1 MTTVANKAGRAGR
14 AGRADTSEAGAQERI
29 ARLEHRLGDLDD
41 PGNPLGV
48 EQLLAADAAG
58 RPLAAAERALDE
70 FGLNAE
76 FVPARLGG
84 RLERLDVLA
93 RVLRAVFR
101 RDASLGLGYGV
112 TSYLAGVIVW
122 ADGTAAQQR
131 AVADLLLGG
140 GRIACAYP
148 EPPTGNDFLRN
159 RFSALAQ
166 GAGYR
171 LNGRKEALNN
181 AARAQSLL
189 IFADGPDA
197 GQGSSAFLIEGPDAD
212 SASAA
217 LLGRYETTGIRGCLV
232 HGLQFCAHPV
242 TTQQLVG
249 RAGAAGELAR
259 RAFPLTRAIGPSMA
273 LGCADTAL
281 RTTVAF
287 ARSRRLRSR
296 ASLQSPRT
304 RTALADAF
312 ADLLLCDALG
322 LVATRAVHELPR
334 QSNTFSAAVK
344 YLLPTV
350 LTEAVYDLSI
360 VLGSES
366 YARSGSYGIFQKA
379 VRDLPM
385 IGLGSAG
392 GAASRGVLIDHL
404 LQVPGLRAPGG
415 GQAPAALFQ
424 PFGDDLAPVR
434 PDELVLAPDG
444 DCLLG
449 SLESSMAHAAAAHG
463 EFAAHLGESAA
474 RLGAELSALR
484 AACTALGSRPGER
497 AVSPRAYALA
507 DRYALI
513 AAGAACLGTWRHQ
526 AGSGGFLG
534 EPLWAVMALA
544 RILRRLDSTAAAAPA
559 AAADRFVHELLSRF
573 EDARSYDLYA
583 TSIGR

>member
-1 MTTVANKAGRAGR
+1 MTTVVN
-14 AGRADTSEAGAQERI
+14 RADASEVAAQERI

-41 PGNPLGV
+41 PGNPLGA

-58 RPLAAAERALDE
+58 RPLAPAERVLDE

-76 FVPARLGG
+76 FVPGRLGG

-93 RVLRAVFR
+93 RVVRAVFR

-131 AVADLLLGG
+131 AVADLLLSG

-159 RFSALAQ
+159 RFSTLVE

-189 IFADGPDA
+189 IFADGPDT
-197 GQGSSAFLIEGPDAD
+197 GRGDRSAFLIDGPRAD
-212 SASAA
+212 SATAA
-217 LLGRYETTGIRGCLV
+217 LLGRYETTGIRGSLV
-232 HGLQFCAHPV
+232 HGLQFSGHPV
-242 TTQQLVG
+242 STEQLVG
-249 RAGAAGELAR
+249 RAGGAGVLAR
-259 RAFPLTRAIGPSMA
+259 RAFPVTRAIGPSMA
-273 LGCADTAL
+273 LGCADTAM

-312 ADLLLCDALG
+312 ADLLLCDALA
-322 LVATRAVHELPR
+322 LVATRAVHLLPR

-366 YARSGSYGIFQKA
+366 YARSGSYGIFQKT

-404 LQVPGLRAPGG
+404 LQVPDLVAPGG
-415 GQAPAALFQ
+415 GEAPAGLFQ
-424 PFGDDLAPVR
+424 PFGDGLPPVR
-434 PDELVLAPDG
+434 HDDLVLPPDG
-444 DCLLG
+444 DSLLG
-449 SLESSMAHAAAAHG
+449 SLESSAARAAAAGG
-463 EFAAHLGESAA
+463 EFGVRLGESAA

-484 AACTALGSRPGER
+484 EAGTALGARSGDR

-513 AAGAACLGTWRHQ
+513 AAGAACLGIWRHQ
-526 AGSGGFLG
+526 AGAGGFLG

-544 RILRRLDSTAAAAPA
+544 RILRRLDSTAGPAPA
-559 AAADRFVHELLSRF
+559 AAADRFVEELLSRF
-573 EDARSYDLYA
+573 EGARSYDLYA